1 MILYAIIL
9 IIGLAVRLLNL
20 GAMPLSELEASW
32 ALTTGGENQGAGA
45 FSPAATQV
53 LIGGPQPGYL
63 MLTYASFALITD
75 SNFLAR
81 FWPAL
86 AGSLLVA
93 FPFFF
98 RRRLG
103 QPAALILAF
112 FLALDPGLVAV
123 SRQAGGPIIALAFTM
138 LAFGLWQDR
147 KPFWAALCA
156 GLALLGGP
164 SLLTGAFGL
173 LLAWCA
179 SWLLEKYTLARP
191 LQVWRDNQPSPQALD
206 PQSTPRADDPLE
218 QGKAGREAV
227 RHVSTS
233 FTLLLVG
240 ITVLGVG
247 TLLLSVPQGLA
258 AWAGTLPAYLSGWM
272 TSSGT
277 PAGRLLA
284 ALLVYQPMALIFAF
298 VGIIQI
304 SGRYVSSSLKRQS
317 AEAVDISAV
326 EENSQ
331 LPSVRHLLVFPML
344 WAASALLV
352 ALLYPG
358 RQVYDLLW
366 VVVPLWT
373 MATLVIGRYLPVLN
387 APGIWV
393 QGVRGDLVAFLQA
406 ILVFLLLV
414 LSGYTLAASTNLL
427 AAGAI
432 SQNASPI
439 DFRWI
444 AIVGI
449 LALIGLTTGLVSVGW
464 SWEVGRL
471 GLVWGSLAALLLYQI
486 AALTGAAQ
494 LRPRP
499 TAEMWNPGGCSFS
512 AAAPGQYDLILKT
525 LGDLSEW
532 KTGDRRSVDV
542 LAKDLPS
549 LRWMLRD
556 FPQAGFV
563 NSLPP
568 DSQPS
573 IILMPENEQSPSLA
587 AAYRGQDFAYGCS
600 FSSSTQPGGD
610 SAFPPDLLHWLL
622 YRDSPL
628 PSERIILW
636 ARSDLFPAG
645 TEPVEKSLTEPAAS
659 PVIEPIEVK

>member
-1 MILYAIIL
+1 M
-9 IIGLAVRLLNL
+9 LNL
-20 GAMPLSELEASW
+20 GAMPLSEQEASW
-32 ALTTGGENQGAGA
+32 ALTAGEVNQDADA

-53 LIGGPQPGYL
+53 LIGGPQPAYL
-63 MLTYASFALITD
+63 MLTHASFALITE

-86 AGSLLVA
+86 AGSLLVV

-98 RRRLG
+98 RRQIG
-103 QPAALILAF
+103 KPAALILAL
-112 FLALDPGLVAV
+112 FLALDPGLAAV
-123 SRQAGGPIIALAFTM
+123 SRQAGGAIIALAFTM

-147 KPFWAALCA
+147 KPVWAALCA

-179 SWLLEKYTLARP
+179 SRLLEKYTLARP
-191 LQVWRDNQPSPQALD
+191 LQVWRE
-206 PQSTPRADDPLE
+206 E
-218 QGKAGREAV
+218 QL
-227 RHVSTS
+227 TS
-233 FTLLLVG
+233 FSPLLVG
-240 ITVLGVG
+240 ITVLGAG
-247 TLLLSVPQGLA
+247 TLLLSAPQGLA

-277 PAGRLLA
+277 SAGRLLA
-284 ALLVYQPMALIFAF
+284 ALLVYQPLALIFAF
-298 VGIIQI
+298 AGIFQILGKYVG
-304 SGRYVSSSLKRQS
+304 SSLKRQS

-326 EENSQ
+326 EENTQ
-331 LPSVRHLLVFPML
+331 PPSVSGLLVFPML
-344 WAASALLV
+344 WAASALLM

-366 VVVPLWT
+366 VIVPLWT
-373 MATLVIGRYLPVLN
+373 MAALVIGRYLPVLN

-406 ILVFLLLV
+406 ILVFLLLI

-432 SQNASPI
+432 SQTASPI

-486 AALTGAAQ
+486 AALTGATQ

-499 TAEMWNPGGCSFS
+499 TAEMWNPGGCSIS

-532 KTGDRRSVDV
+532 KTGNRRSVDIQ
-542 LAKDLPS
+542 AKDLPS

-556 FPQAGFV
+556 FPQASFV

-600 FSSSTQPGGD
+600 LSPSTQPVWNG
-610 SAFPPDLLHWLL
+610 AFPPDLLHWLL
-622 YRDSPL
+622 YRDSPVQ
-628 PSERIILW
+628 SEHIILW

-645 TEPVEKSLTEPAAS
+645 TESAEKSLTEPVES
-659 PVIEPIEVK
+659 SVIEPVEVK